1 MTFVQLEYIV
11 AVDTYRHFAR
21 AAKQCFVTQP
31 TLSMQIHKLEK
42 ELGIKIFDRDKQPVL
57 PTQAGIEIISQAR
70 QILSQRDTMEDL
82 IQTRKGVISGE
93 LKIGIIPTLA
103 PYLLPLFV
111 QTFTKKFPLVK
122 LIVNELT
129 TEFIMLRLR
138 EGRID
143 AGILVTPLQVNG
155 IKEDV
160 LFYEELVA
168 YVSKNSAAYKKNYVL
183 AKDIDPAKLWL
194 LEEGHCFRSQIVNLC
209 ELQKVSKE
217 GSHFEYEAGSI
228 ETLRRMVDLSDGITI
243 IPELATFDMT
253 AKQQNHLRHFKH
265 PAPVREVSIVV
276 HRDYVKKKLI
286 EVLRKEILAA
296 VPEKIKKN
304 KTQNVVQV
312 SISD

>member
-228 ETLRRMVDLSDGITI
+228 ETLRRMVDLNDGITI

-276 HRDYVKKKLI
+276 HRDYVKRKLI